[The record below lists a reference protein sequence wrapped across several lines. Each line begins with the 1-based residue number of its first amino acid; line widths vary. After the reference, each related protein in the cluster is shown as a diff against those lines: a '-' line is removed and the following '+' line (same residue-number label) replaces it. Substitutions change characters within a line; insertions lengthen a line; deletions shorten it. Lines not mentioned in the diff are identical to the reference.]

1 MSDEKIELEEEDL
14 NFFSEEGSSSDE
26 ESNLSGLEA
35 EENAVNEEI
44 EPTIYDC
51 QVEIFV
57 FSPIINNTVVC
68 I

>member
-44 EPTIYDC
+44 EPTISDW